1 MLLDLHIR
9 LQTGSFDYVNAE
21 GQYEVV
27 CYTNTVGTELASIA
41 DMRAARY
48 RLCLY
53 YSLASTDPTGKRS
66 NSVSKQA
73 PNDPFIFH
81 YIRLSVISVHDIASV
96 PILYPRTATDHML
109 LS

>member
-1 MLLDLHIR
+1 VQLDLNIR

-21 GQYEVV
+21 GQYEVDY
-27 CYTNTVGTELASIA
+27 YTHTVGTELTSIA
-41 DMRAARY
+41 DKRAAGY
-48 RLCLY
+48 GLCLY
-53 YSLASTDPTGKRS
+53 YSLASTDPTGERR

-73 PNDPFIFH
+73 TNDPFIFH
-81 YIRLSVISVHDIASV
+81 YIRLSVTFVHDIASV